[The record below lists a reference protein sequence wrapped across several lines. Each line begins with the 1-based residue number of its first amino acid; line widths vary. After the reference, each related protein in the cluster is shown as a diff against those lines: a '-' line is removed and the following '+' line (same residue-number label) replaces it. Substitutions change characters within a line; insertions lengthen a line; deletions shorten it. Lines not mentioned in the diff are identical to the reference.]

1 MKKVLLISYYWPP
14 SGGSGVQRPLKF
26 VKYLRD
32 FGWEPIVY
40 TVENPE
46 APEIDESLLKEIPQ
60 GVEVLKT
67 KAFEPYSIYRTLTG
81 KGKNAK
87 INPTFFGK
95 NNKRSLVDKIV
106 LWIRSNIFVPDPR
119 MFWINPSVKYLV
131 EYIKNHPVDAI
142 ISTGPPHSMHL
153 IAKGVKAKTGLPWI
167 ADFRDPWTNIDY
179 FSELSLSSFALN
191 KHHRLEKSVLNT
203 ADEILVVGSMMVNEF
218 VEKTSKPITL
228 IPNGYDAADY
238 SFESEIELDKDF
250 SIVHLGMLGKARNHD
265 AFWKAIAE
273 FIQENEL
280 FSQRL
285 KIKLY
290 GKLDNSVQSSVDEFS
305 LQNWVEYHSYV
316 PHQEVVNI
324 QRKAQVLYLPLN
336 DSINAKGILTGKL
349 FEYLAVK
356 RPVLCVGPED
366 GDAAKVLLDAGAGL
380 IADFTDKDGLKKH
393 LSNYFEKYLNNTLQ
407 INSNGVEQYSRKN
420 LTGELSKI
428 LDKYK

>member
-1 MKKVLLISYYWPP
+1 MISYYWPP

-46 APEIDESLLKEIPQ
+46 APEIDESLLKEIPK

-81 KGKNAK
+81 KSKNAK

-179 FSELSLSSFALN
+179 FSELSLSNYALN

-218 VEKTSKPITL
+218 VEKTSKPISL

-238 SFESEIELDKDF
+238 SFESEIELDRDF

-273 FIQENEL
+273 LIQENEL

-356 RPVLCVGPED
+356 RPILCVGPED
-366 GDAAKVLLDAGAGL
+366 GDAAKVLIDAGAGL

>member
-46 APEIDESLLKEIPQ
+46 APELDESLLNEIPE
-60 GVEVLKT
+60 GVVVLKT
-67 KAFEPYSIYRTLTG
+67 KAFEPYSIYRILTG
-81 KGKNAK
+81 KDKNAK

-95 NNKRSLVDKIV
+95 NNKRSIIDKIV
-106 LWIRSNIFVPDPR
+106 LWIRSNIFIPDPR
-119 MFWINPSVKYLV
+119 MFWIKPSVEYLV
-131 EYIKNHPVDAI
+131 HYLKKNPVDAI

-153 IAKGVKAKTGLPWI
+153 IAQQVKAQTGLPWI

-179 FSELSLSSFALN
+179 FSELSLSKWAEK
-191 KHHRLEKSVLNT
+191 KHHRLERKVLQT
-203 ADEILVVGSMMVNEF
+203 ADHLLVVGSMMVNEF
-218 VEKTSKPITL
+218 ITKTNQPISL
-228 IPNGYDAADY
+228 IPNGYDTSDY
-238 SFESEIELDKDF
+238 DLTNPIVLDNEF
-250 SIVHLGMLGKARNHD
+250 SIVHLGMLGKARNHE
-265 AFWKAIAE
+265 AFWKAIKQLIVENHE
-273 FIQENEL
+273 FGAK
-280 FSQRL
+280 L

-290 GKLDNSVQSSVDEFS
+290 GKLDASVQSSVETFN
-305 LQNWVEYHSYV
+305 LQNWVEFHSYV

-349 FEYLAVK
+349 FEYLAVQ
-356 RPVLCVGPED
+356 RPVLCVGPSD

-380 IADFTDKDGLKKH
+380 IADFTDVELLKKH
-393 LSNYFEKYLNNTLQ
+393 ILHYFVQYQNGELNIQ
-407 INSNGVEQYSRKN
+407 SSGVEQYSRRN
-420 LTGELSKI
+420 LTGDLAKV
-428 LDKYK
+428 LNKL